1 MMIEKTR
8 QILKRVFGFDDF
20 RPLQAE
26 IIGDI
31 LAKKDALVVMP
42 TGGGKSLCFQ
52 IPALIFDGLTIVI
65 SPLISLMKDQ
75 VAQLTQSGVAAAV
88 LNSSLL
94 PAEYRR
100 NIRWIK
106 QGKAKL
112 LYLAPEALLKANV
125 LELLATVEV
134 DCLAVD
140 EAHCIS
146 QWGHDFRPEY
156 RRLIEAREHFSKA
169 ACVALTATATPKV
182 RQDIIDSLHMKAGR
196 EFVASFNRENL
207 FIRIVAKDN
216 PAGADHSIHPKI
228 FRSVRD
234 HLLLLAQTG
243 GRSHCSSD
251 G

>member
-1 MMIEKTR
+1 MIEQAR
-8 QILKRVFGFDDF
+8 HILKRVFGFDDF

-31 LAKKDALVVMP
+31 LDKKDALVVMP
-42 TGGGKSLCFQ
+42 TGGGKSLCYQ

-100 NIRWIK
+100 NVRLIR
-106 QGKAKL
+106 QGRAKL
-112 LYLAPEALLKANV
+112 LYLAPEALLKSNMF
-125 LELLATVEV
+125 ELLATVEL
-134 DCLAVD
+134 DCLAID

-156 RRLIEAREHFSKA
+156 RRLIEGYMLRH
-169 ACVALTATATPKV
+169 KV
-182 RQDIIDSLHMKAGR
+182 KPGITG
-196 EFVASFNRENL
+196 
-207 FIRIVAKDN
+207 
-216 PAGADHSIHPKI
+216 
-228 FRSVRD
+228 
-234 HLLLLAQTG
+234 LAQVRGYYDTTAENKLKYDLAYIYNHSFSLDLLILLETIKVILVRKG
-243 GRSHCSSD
+243 S
-251 G
+251 

>member
-1 MMIEKTR
+1 MMIDQAR
-8 QILKRVFGFDDF
+8 PILKRVFGFDDF

-42 TGGGKSLCFQ
+42 TGGGKSLCYQ

-75 VAQLTQSGVAAAV
+75 MAQLTQSGVAAAV
-88 LNSSLL
+88 LNSSLV

-100 NIRWIK
+100 NVSRIK

-112 LYLAPEALLKANV
+112 LYLAPEALLKSSM

-134 DCLAVD
+134 DCLAID

-156 RRLIEAREHFSKA
+156 RRLI
-169 ACVALTATATPKV
+169 VLWTLTEV
-182 RQDIIDSLHMKAGR
+182 L
-196 EFVASFNRENL
+196 NL
-207 FIRIVAKDN
+207 KTFPLTN
-216 PAGADHSIHPKI
+216 TS
-228 FRSVRD
+228 
-234 HLLLLAQTG
+234 
-243 GRSHCSSD
+243 
-251 G
+251 